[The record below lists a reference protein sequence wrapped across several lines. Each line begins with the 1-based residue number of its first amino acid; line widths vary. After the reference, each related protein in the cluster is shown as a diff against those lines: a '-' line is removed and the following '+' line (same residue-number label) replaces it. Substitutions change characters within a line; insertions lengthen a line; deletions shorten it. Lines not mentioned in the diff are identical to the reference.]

1 MLTSSS
7 CSALPCRFWTPCD
20 LSKLTL
26 ARSPRGVRPVQSET
40 SCRFSHFGDPIMSST
55 PHLLFHK
62 LPSLQASS
70 CWCLTL
76 SPKAPSWSY
85 VGKVVTQTFDTKMT
99 VYLCWL
105 VELFGIA
112 PSELWSRNW
121 KIVLLVDFCDY
132 FRLGG
137 DVELLEGLQAT
148 CSNWTS

>member
-40 SCRFSHFGDPIMSST
+40 SCRFSHFGDPIMFST

-105 VELFGIA
+105 LELFGIA

-137 DVELLEGLQAT
+137 DVELLEGVQAT